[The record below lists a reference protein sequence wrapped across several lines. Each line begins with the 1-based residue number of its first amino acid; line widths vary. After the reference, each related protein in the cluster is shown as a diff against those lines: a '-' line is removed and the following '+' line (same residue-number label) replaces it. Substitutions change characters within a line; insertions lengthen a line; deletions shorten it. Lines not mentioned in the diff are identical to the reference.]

1 LRPWPIRY
9 PVALDKDREDFVRAF
24 AMAVASWIALAE
36 PALAATPNAAITAT
50 LNAYIDSLGRGDAK
64 AAAAVLA
71 GDVSI
76 VDEVPPYAWRGPGAF
91 EAMGAALAAYDK
103 KAGITDA
110 GVTLS
115 PPTRIEA
122 AGDRAYVVAPAVF
135 RFKQGGVDMR
145 ELGRMTFTLSDGAG
159 GWKITGWT
167 WTGPKATPV
176 KP

>member
-1 LRPWPIRY
+1 
-9 PVALDKDREDFVRAF
+9 VALDKDREDFVRAF